1 MYDSWKDFFISIF
14 NRGIFFDASIPIA
27 YLINKIVSIC
37 LLLMWLFTI
46 VLMCFSPA
54 RLDASIGG
62 VNILRAS
69 FLITSAYY
77 FVGSC
82 ILIAKNRKGRASH

>member
-14 NRGIFFDASIPIA
+14 NRGIFFDASTPTA
-27 YLINKIVSIC
+27 HLINKIANIC
-37 LLLMWLFTI
+37 LLLIWLFTI

-54 RLDASIGG
+54 GQDASIGG

-77 FVGSC
+77 FVGLC
-82 ILIAKNRKGRASH
+82 ILIVQDRKIRTSH

>member
-14 NRGIFFDASIPIA
+14 NRGIFFDTSTPTAH
-27 YLINKIVSIC
+27 LINKIVNIC
-37 LLLMWLFTI
+37 LLLIWLFTI
-46 VLMCFSPA
+46 VLMCLSPA
-54 RLDASIGG
+54 GQEASIGG

-77 FVGSC
+77 FVGLC
-82 ILIAKNRKGRASH
+82 ILTIKNRKSHTSH

>member
-14 NRGIFFDASIPIA
+14 NRGIFFDASNPTA
-27 YLINKIVSIC
+27 HLINKITHIC

-46 VLMCFSPA
+46 VSMCLSPTGQ
-54 RLDASIGG
+54 DASIGG

-69 FLITSAYY
+69 FLITFAYY
-77 FVGSC
+77 LVGLC
-82 ILIAKNRKGRASH
+82 ILIVKDRKSLTSH